1 MARAAFSFK
10 TKGELKQIS
19 MLDLHLYIAELRRRA
34 AWVQGAARKSLEDE
48 LEQAIKER
56 DARRA
61 SG

>member
-1 MARAAFSFK
+1 MARTAFTLK
-10 TKGELKQIS
+10 TKAELKQIS

-34 AWVQGAARKSLEDE
+34 SWVQGTARKSLEDE

>member
-1 MARAAFSFK
+1 MARTAFSLK

-19 MLDLHLYIAELRRRA
+19 MLDLHVYIAELRRRA
-34 AWVQGAARKSLEDE
+34 SWVQGAARKSLEE
-48 LEQAIKER
+48 QLEQAIKER